1 MSKSDRH
8 TIASV
13 TSEIGISA
21 EHWPLLDELQLEPK
35 LVPRFADS
43 SCDIWPVLHTPTDQR
58 LFIKRVAKQESPS
71 PFWQVMGHL
80 FEQHLADAI
89 VGSDELSQLLKE
101 FTATSAIEVPHCHQ
115 TAENEAYAFALFAE
129 LGGQVAE
136 NKNVFMIEQL
146 AELLALLHQNEF
158 AQVGRLQQETAGSL
172 ALFSEQ
178 NWRMRLMK
186 LFYVMDVESIDI
198 DTQQALIEQLDSIA
212 IERVVPL
219 MMDLRWDQLAVDNGS
234 LSGIYDLDAF
244 VAAPVEFDFV
254 ILEYLLDKI
263 ELERF
268 ISVYSAKSDM
278 AVPALKNVRQVYRTV
293 LYLMN
298 VLGEEDYQRWMQQ
311 PHFFD

>member
-21 EHWPLLDELQLEPK
+21 EHWPLLHELQFEPK

-43 SCDIWPVLHTPTDQR
+43 SCDIWPVLHTPTAQR

-71 PFWQVMGHL
+71 PFWQVMEHL
-80 FEQHLADAI
+80 FEQHLADVI
-89 VGSDELSQLLKE
+89 VGSDGLSQLLKQ
-101 FTATSAIEVPHCHQ
+101 FTVTSAIEIPHCHQ
-115 TAENEAYAFALFAE
+115 TAENDAYAFAVFAE
-129 LGGQVAE
+129 LSGQMAE
-136 NKNVFMIEQL
+136 EKNVFMVEQL
-146 AELLALLHQNEF
+146 AELLALLHQNEY
-158 AQVGRLQQETAGSL
+158 AQVGCLQHEAAGSI
-172 ALFSEQ
+172 AMFSEH
-178 NWRMRLMK
+178 NWRMKLMK
-186 LFYVMDVESIDI
+186 LFYAMDVELIDI
-198 DTQQALIEQLDSIA
+198 DTQQALIEQIDNIA
-212 IERVVPL
+212 IERIVPL
-219 MMDLRWDQLAVDNGS
+219 MMDLRWDQLALKNGS

-244 VAAPVEFDFV
+244 VAAPIEFDFV
-254 ILEYLLDKI
+254 ILEYLLDKN

-278 AVPALKNVRQVYRTV
+278 AVPVLKNVRQVYRTV

-298 VLGEEDYQRWMQQ
+298 VLGEEDYQKWMQQ